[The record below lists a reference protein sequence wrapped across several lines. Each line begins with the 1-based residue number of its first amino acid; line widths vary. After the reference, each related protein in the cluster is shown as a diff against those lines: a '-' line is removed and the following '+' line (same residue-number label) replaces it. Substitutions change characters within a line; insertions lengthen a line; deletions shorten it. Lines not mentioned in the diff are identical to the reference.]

1 MKKTNINDAGI
12 FHCSK
17 KSVRQYTFYIYK
29 YRSEQAKIDRIC
41 AYRNLLTINIS
52 KQYDLIDLFWLITT
66 LVIDQF
72 FSLHFKLK
80 LAYSSSSCSLLPL
93 RARCHTL

>member
-1 MKKTNINDAGI
+1 MTLVFFTVQKNRSDSIPSI
-12 FHCSK
+12 F
-17 KSVRQYTFYIYK
+17 IK

-41 AYRNLLTINIS
+41 AYRNFLTINIS

-80 LAYSSSSCSLLPL
+80 LAYSFSSCFLLPL